1 MKTLKRYL
9 AVLLA
14 VTAMATTSVSCNDS
28 EKSSSEDNSH
38 YKSEDEFSVSTDENI
53 KGENDSD
60 ISGQT
65 IYWLADYDIN
75 PTNNNDRSVALS
87 LFEDV
92 YGGKVE
98 WIQTDSESKFSTLAQ
113 RILADQP
120 VDMFPYEWDA
130 VPNGVTKDQYQPLDD
145 YFDILEMDTDLWD
158 GMEDFIDMF

>member
-65 IYWLADYDIN
+65 IYWLAAYLC
-75 PTNNNDRSVALS
+75 V
-87 LFEDV
+87 
-92 YGGKVE
+92 
-98 WIQTDSESKFSTLAQ
+98 
-113 RILADQP
+113 
-120 VDMFPYEWDA
+120 
-130 VPNGVTKDQYQPLDD
+130 
-145 YFDILEMDTDLWD
+145 ILEHI
-158 GMEDFIDMF
+158 F